1 MTEQSSPSAHQHTT
15 IVLPVP
21 EDAIGQRLDR
31 FLASQLPD
39 LSRSLLQRLIEA
51 GHVTVDGAV
60 TKPGARLK
68 GGQSICIVLPPSEPT
83 ALQPQAIPLEI
94 LYEDEHLMVI
104 NKPRGMVVHPAP
116 GSPDGTLVNAV
127 LAHCSDELSRIGG
140 EDRPGIVHRLDKDT
154 SGLIVVAKTDAAHRS
169 LAQQVQTRTA
179 ERRYLAVVWGQPRFQ
194 KALVDAPIGRHP
206 TDRKRMAVLTS
217 GPAAQKAREAV
228 TELEV
233 RERLAFCALLEA
245 RLHTGRT
252 HQIRVHCAH
261 IGHPVV
267 GDPVYGGA
275 RRAPNEALRSH
286 NARQRW
292 SELLADL
299 GGQALHAYQLALSH
313 PITGERLVF
322 EAQPPPDMTALIGFL
337 REVASGTEGS
347 GRLGPSV

>member
-1 MTEQSSPSAHQHTT
+1 MSARGSTPDR
-15 IVLPVP
+15 IDVPVP
-21 EDAIGQRLDR
+21 EEAYGQRLDR
-31 FLASQLPD
+31 FLTAQLPD
-39 LSRSLLQRLIEA
+39 MSRSLIQRLIDT
-51 GHVTVDGAV
+51 GHVTVDGA
-60 TKPGARLK
+60 TAKPSAKLRP
-68 GGQSICIVLPPSEPT
+68 GQSVSVTLPASQPT
-83 ALQPQAIPLEI
+83 ALRPEPIPLEI
-94 LYEDEHLMVI
+94 LYEDEHLIVI

-127 LAHCSDELSRIGG
+127 LAHCPDELSRISG

-154 SGLIVVAKTDAAHRS
+154 SGLIAVAKTDLAHRS
-169 LAQQVQTRTA
+169 LAEQVRARTA

-217 GPAAQKAREAV
+217 GPASQKAREAS

-267 GDPVYGGA
+267 GDPVYGGI
-275 RRAPNEALRSH
+275 RRPPNEALRTHS
-286 NARQRW
+286 ARQRW
-292 SELLADL
+292 EKLLQDL
-299 GGQALHAYQLALSH
+299 GGQALHAYRLSVIH
-313 PITGERLVF
+313 PITNEQLTF
-322 EAQPPPDMTALIGFL
+322 EVGPPADMTALIQFL
-337 REVASGTEGS
+337 REIASGAVNI
-347 GRLGPSV
+347 PNHQPID